1 MSQTQKNNNNSY
13 DGFTLVRG
21 AKSRSGSRTA
31 RSPTNN
37 SPSYASKVSNN
48 TQQEERTE
56 QGNNNNNRNIKELL
70 AQRRKDILSKVASGN
85 IEVEYAERLINRT
98 YTNSFLRFRLRV
110 TINGAV
116 AVAGLYP
123 SEPTREVVLYKDD
136 WARFV
141 SYMNGQNYQNF
152 ISSNESRLKDRLRR
166 RNNNNNEQQNQQNS
180 SDDDVVDQSDE

>member
-1 MSQTQKNNNNSY
+1 MSQTQKDNNNSY

-56 QGNNNNNRNIKELL
+56 QGNNRNIKELL

-141 SYMNGQNYQNF
+141 AYMNGQNYQNF

>member
-37 SPSYASKVSNN
+37 SPSYASKVGNN

-141 SYMNGQNYQNF
+141 SYMNGG
-152 ISSNESRLKDRLRR
+152 LKDRLRR

>member
-1 MSQTQKNNNNSY
+1 MSQTQKNNNSY

-21 AKSRSGSRTA
+21 AKSKSGSKTT
-31 RSPTNN
+31 RSPT
-37 SPSYASKVSNN
+37 PSYASKVGNNN

-85 IEVEYAERLINRT
+85 IEVDYAERLINRT

>member
-1 MSQTQKNNNNSY
+1 MSQTQRNNNSY

-21 AKSRSGSRTA
+21 AKSRSGSRTT

-37 SPSYASKVSNN
+37 NTSSYASKVGNN

-56 QGNNNNNRNIKELL
+56 QGNNRNIKELL

-141 SYMNGQNYQNF
+141 AYMNGQNYQNF

-180 SDDDVVDQSDE
+180 SDDDVIDQSDE